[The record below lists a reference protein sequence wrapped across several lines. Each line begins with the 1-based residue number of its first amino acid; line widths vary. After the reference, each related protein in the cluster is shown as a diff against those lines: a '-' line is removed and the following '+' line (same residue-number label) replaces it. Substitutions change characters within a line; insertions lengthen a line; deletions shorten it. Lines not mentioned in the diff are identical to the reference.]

1 MNLYKRLLF
10 SLTIFTCS
18 TCIAQNDTSRTTK
31 KNYPV
36 RQVTIEP
43 GLGIHTNAGTDLL
56 ITNLVQW
63 NPYKHLS
70 LASHT
75 SYNINNALQR
85 NFNGIQTNYN
95 YSINQKIGAGT
106 TFYTQRSA
114 HTFLLMAGLK
124 YTSFKES
131 LVTPDLDKV
140 SSLVNSVSPD
150 YGFMYSLKKG
160 VNKYFFSFRMYVPL
174 YPWPIKDSNILA
186 VDGNM
191 NNVSLE
197 FGVGIKIN

>member
-1 MNLYKRLLF
+1 MNLYKSFLF
-10 SLTIFTCS
+10 SLTIFIYTAG
-18 TCIAQNDTSRTTK
+18 IAQLDTLEAIK
-31 KNYPV
+31 KHYPE
-36 RQVTIEP
+36 RLVTIEP
-43 GLGIHTNAGTDLL
+43 GIGVHTNPGTDIL

-70 LASHT
+70 LVSHT

-85 NFNGIQTNYN
+85 KFNGIQTNYN
-95 YSINQKIGAGT
+95 YSINQKIGVGT
-106 TFYTQRSA
+106 TFYTKRSA
-114 HTFLLMAGLK
+114 HAFLLMAGLK

-131 LVTPDLDKV
+131 LVTPDLNKV
-140 SSLVNSVSPD
+140 SCSVNSMSPD

-160 VNKYFFSFRMYVPL
+160 VKKYFFSFRMYIPL

-197 FGVGIKIN
+197 FGVGIKVK